1 MAKDKKD
8 RFNHLD
14 RNEIGLTIKMR
25 DDGKMGASI
34 GFCFDEGFDEDR
46 ADDVILMMYGV
57 VALVEDNPE
66 VLLAM
71 GEVFG
76 EAKFAAPGVASS
88 INFEADPKLE
98 KAIKDIENSNVIS
111 FRKRQ

>member
-1 MAKDKKD
+1 MAKNRKD
-8 RFNHLD
+8 VFGHLES
-14 RNEIGLTIKMR
+14 NEVGLTLKLMEN
-25 DDGKMGASI
+25 GKLGASI
-34 GFCFDEGFDEDR
+34 GFCFDEDFDRER
-46 ADDVILMMYGV
+46 ADAIILMMYGV

-76 EAKFAAPGVASS
+76 EEKFSIPQGSS
-88 INFEADPKLE
+88 IEFEADPKLKKAVKDKE
-98 KAIKDIENSNVIS
+98 KSNVIS

>member
-1 MAKDKKD
+1 MANNKDE
-8 RFNHLD
+8 FNHLNA
-14 RNEIGLTIKMR
+14 NEIGLTIKIL
-25 DDGKMGASI
+25 DDGKLGASI
-34 GFCFDEGFDEDR
+34 GFCFEEDFDEDR
-46 ADDVILMMYGV
+46 ADAVIMMMYGV

-76 EAKFAAPGVASS
+76 EAKFGETEALP
-88 INFEADPKLE
+88 IDFEPDVKLK
-98 KAIKDIENSNVIS
+98 KAIKAIEKSNVIS